1 MSLQVP
7 SPCAFLISSFTVAPI
22 HGLGSLEAAGRQA
35 SASPPAVI
43 MEACIILRHHR
54 KKGEYSAVRHFDR
67 PHSHYSYYLIIILAL
82 VIVTFTVPNS

>member
-1 MSLQVP
+1 MSLRVP
-7 SPCAFLISSFTVAPI
+7 SCALLVSFTVAPI

-43 MEACIILRHHR
+43 MEACIIPGHHR

-67 PHSHYSYYLIIILAL
+67 PHSHNSYYLIIILVL
-82 VIVTFTVPNS
+82 VIVTFTVPNF